1 MLSHNV
7 VKDLLPQYIDGLCS
21 DETNTEMSEHLENC
35 YECESVYKAMTEDI
49 PTEETEVKDID
60 YLKKIKSK
68 NLKRIIVAACGVA
81 ALAFAFVFIF
91 VIGVPARSDDISLA
105 WAQITT
111 QKSGDVSEGDARL
124 SQYKTADHTL
134 MLTMVGEG
142 NFSVREEV
150 TDTPN
155 FSVMTPSGAALVD
168 RIVTLH
174 VNVVPEFLGNGKSY
188 TYSLDNPEI
197 HDYSKVKTLRVVVK
211 TADKEYIASRVAEF
225 AVTYDGDTPTIH
237 VGDNTP
243 INLPESIRYSMFE
256 IDTKDN
262 E

>member
-21 DETNTEMSEHLENC
+21 DETNKEMSEHLENC
-35 YECESVYKAMTEDI
+35 YECESVYKAMTEEI

-60 YLKKIKSK
+60 YLKKIKSR

-91 VIGVPARSDDISLA
+91 VIGVPVKGDDISVTM
-105 WAQITT
+105 AQITT
-111 QKSGDVSEGDARL
+111 SASSDVEAGEPLISP
-124 SQYKTADHTL
+124 YKTPEHTL

-150 TDTPN
+150 SDTPN
-155 FSVMTPSGAALVD
+155 MSVMTPSGPAYVD
-168 RIVTLH
+168 RTVTLY
-174 VNVVPEFLGNGKSY
+174 VNGVPEFLGSGKIYS
-188 TYSLDNPEI
+188 YSLDKPEMP
-197 HDYSKVKTLRVVVK
+197 DFDKVKNLRVYVK
-211 TADKEYIASRVAEF
+211 TADKGYIATREVSY
-225 AVTYDGDTPTIH
+225 AVKYGVIPNIYAGDGSQ
-237 VGDNTP
+237 V
-243 INLPESIRYSMFE
+243 NLPESYQYSMTV
-256 IDTKDN
+256 IDTIEN

>member
-21 DETNTEMSEHLENC
+21 DETNKEMSEHLENC
-35 YECESVYKAMTEDI
+35 YECESVYKAMAEVI

-60 YLKKIKSK
+60 YLKKIKSR

-91 VIGVPARSDDISLA
+91 VIGVPVKDEDMSLVM
-105 WAQITT
+105 AQITT
-111 QKSGDVSEGDARL
+111 QTSNDVTEGEPL
-124 SQYKTADHTL
+124 ISPYKTADHTL

-155 FSVMTPSGAALVD
+155 TSIMTPSGAAYVD
-168 RIVTLH
+168 RTVYLK
-174 VNVVPEFLGNGKSY
+174 VNVVPEFLGNGKLY
-188 TYSLDNPEI
+188 TYSLDNPEM
-197 HDYSKVKTLRVVVK
+197 HDYDKVKTLRVVVK

-225 AVTYDGDTPTIH
+225 YVTYDGDTPAIYA
-237 VGDNTP
+237 GDNTP
-243 INLPESIRYSMFE
+243 INLPESIQYGIAVIESE
-256 IDTKDN
+256 DT

>member
-21 DETNTEMSEHLENC
+21 DETNKEMSEHLENC
-35 YECESVYKAMTEDI
+35 YECESVYKAMAGDI
-49 PTEETEVKDID
+49 EPIPDETETKNID

-68 NLKRIIVAACGVA
+68 NLKRIIIAACGVA

-91 VIGVPARSDDISLA
+91 VIGVPVKDEDMSLVM
-105 WAQITT
+105 AQVTT
-111 QKSGDVSEGDARL
+111 QKSNDVTEGEPL
-124 SQYKTADHTL
+124 ISPYKTAEHTL

-150 TDTPN
+150 SDTLYG
-155 FSVMTPSGAALVD
+155 TAYVD
-168 RIVTLH
+168 RTVYLK

-188 TYSLDNPEI
+188 TYSLDNPEMP
-197 HDYSKVKTLRVVVK
+197 DFDKLKSLRVVVT
-211 TADKEYIASRVAEF
+211 TADKEYIATRVAEF
-225 AVTYDGDTPTIH
+225 NENTTIAIPQAIQYNI
-237 VGDNTP
+237 VV
-243 INLPESIRYSMFE
+243 IE
-256 IDTKDN
+256 TKDT